1 MSFKNY
7 SIYNKLQ
14 KIDENNKIKTENE
27 QPITNENI
35 ISLNEIMNATE
46 NVSKKEKEIDL
57 MVAPKSAMLT
67 SVPRSL
73 LLEPNKL
80 AKLSI
85 YYDNVSTNITNK
97 SI

>member
-57 MVAPKSAMLT
+57 MDAPKSAMLT